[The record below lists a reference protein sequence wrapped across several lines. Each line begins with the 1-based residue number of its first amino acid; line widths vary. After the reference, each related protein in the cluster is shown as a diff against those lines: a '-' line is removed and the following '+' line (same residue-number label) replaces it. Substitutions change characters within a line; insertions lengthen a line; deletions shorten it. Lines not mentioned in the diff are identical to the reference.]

1 MRKILLGLSL
11 LLSTSVAYA
20 DTCSKS
26 LTGAFPAG
34 QAKNACENLRT
45 KQAVADTENTVG
57 GWGINSG
64 TTYKTLGELK
74 TRQQL
79 TGFSGDEIGRGA
91 VKLYDT
97 VAAPNRQMELGF
109 YEFGGGIFVNSML
122 ELWVDGSVSVRQ
134 LTGSTPAFLEVRDA
148 LDSANIAFK
157 HDSTNAIIFS
167 TGVSFPNGAITI
179 KPANN
184 ETWRFEQRQNS
195 GFGNLVQSAT
205 YGGNVVMTRTRT
217 VVAQSAGDALTAQ
230 GTSISDSLLLTGAFN
245 NVSTVAAGTGVRLFD
260 ASNADSTPTTIN
272 GYQICVRNGGAN
284 NLIVY
289 PPTVSDSIN
298 GGVVGHGISLTSANN
313 QIGCCYKTATNKY
326 WCTVQNSAT
335 VL

>member
-1 MRKILLGLSL
+1 MNKFLLALSVV
-11 LLSTSVAYA
+11 LSVGVANA
-20 DTCSKS
+20 DDCTKRLSS
-26 LTGAFPAG
+26 FAPAQQG
-34 QAKNACENLRT
+34 QACKNFQDQVSAPS
-45 KQAVADTENTVG
+45 TENTIATY
-57 GWGINSG
+57 GINSG
-64 TTYKTLGELK
+64 STYKPLAQIN

-91 VKLYDT
+91 VKLFDT
-97 VAAPNRQMELGF
+97 VNVPNRQMELGF

-122 ELWVDGSVSVRQ
+122 EIWVDGSVSVRQ

-167 TGVSFPNGAITI
+167 TGVNFPNGAITV

-195 GFGNLVQSAT
+195 GFGNFVQSPT
-205 YGGNVVMTRTRT
+205 YGGNVVMTRSRT
-217 VVAQSAGDALTAQ
+217 VVAQSAGDALVAQ
-230 GTSISDSLLLTGAFN
+230 GTVLGDSLLLTGAFN
-245 NVSTVAAGTGVRLFD
+245 NVSTVAAGTGVRIFD
-260 ASNADSTPTTIN
+260 ASNADSTPTTIS
-272 GYQICVRNGGAN
+272 GYQVCVRNGGAN
-284 NLIVY
+284 DLIVY
-289 PPTVSDSIN
+289 PPALTDSIN
-298 GGVVGHGISLTSANN
+298 GGVAGHGILLTTANK
-313 QIGCCYKTATNKY
+313 QIGCCYKTAATKY